1 MNTRRPAFLAAVASL
16 VLVATACAGAEDEAA
31 TPPPEELRVQVAS
44 YDLAVGTG
52 RFMVGLLTGQNELV
66 AGGMIDME
74 FTPPGGAAGQR
85 ARGAFLPLP
94 EEEHEEGQEEL
105 PHATGVY
112 ASQVTFEEPGTWRVV
127 VTATVDG
134 QRTTGSTT
142 FEVIDE
148 PRFPAAGDR
157 APRSDNLTVGSKD
170 VPPAAVDSRAIEDGE
185 IPDPDLHRVT
195 IAEAIAESRPVLA
208 VFSTPTFCESRFCG
222 PVTDMVASLA
232 ADYPEAAEYVH
243 VEIWKDR
250 QNNVVNRAAAEWV
263 LRDDTLLEP
272 WVFLVGENG
281 RI

>member
-1 MNTRRPAFLAAVASL
+1 M
-16 VLVATACAGAEDEAA
+16 
-31 TPPPEELRVQVAS
+31 
-44 YDLAVGTG
+44 
-52 RFMVGLLTGQNELV
+52 
-66 AGGMIDME
+66 
-74 FTPPGGAAGQR
+74 
-85 ARGAFLPLP
+85 
-94 EEEHEEGQEEL
+94 
-105 PHATGVY
+105 
-112 ASQVTFEEPGTWRVV
+112 
-127 VTATVDG
+127 
-134 QRTTGSTT
+134 
-142 FEVIDE
+142 
-148 PRFPAAGDR
+148 
-157 APRSDNLTVGSKD
+157 
-170 VPPAAVDSRAIEDGE
+170 DSRAIEDGE

-281 RI
+281 RIDARWDNVAIRAEIEPFLSSGR